1 MPTPTE
7 NNNMSKRMVTLQY
20 IGIPYV
26 INNGERK
33 VLYKFMK
40 MVKND
45 FLKTAFFDSFMFC
58 CFFLPMS
65 NEY

>member
-7 NNNMSKRMVTLQY
+7 NNNMSKRMVTLKY

-26 INNGERK
+26 FNNGERK

-45 FLKTAFFDSFMFC
+45 F
-58 CFFLPMS
+58 
-65 NEY
+65 

>member
-1 MPTPTE
+1 MPTPTG

-40 MVKND
+40 MVKKMIFKNC
-45 FLKTAFFDSFMFC
+45 FLWLFYVLFFFA
-58 CFFLPMS
+58 
-65 NEY
+65 NE

>member
-26 INNGERK
+26 INIGERK

-45 FLKTAFFDSFMFC
+45 F
-58 CFFLPMS
+58 
-65 NEY
+65 

>member
-7 NNNMSKRMVTLQY
+7 NNNMSKRMVNVTLQY
-20 IGIPYV
+20 IGIPYI

-45 FLKTAFFDSFMFC
+45 F
-58 CFFLPMS
+58 
-65 NEY
+65 

>member
-20 IGIPYV
+20 FGIPYV
-26 INNGERK
+26 FNNGERK

-45 FLKTAFFDSFMFC
+45 F
-58 CFFLPMS
+58 
-65 NEY
+65 

>member
-26 INNGERK
+26 FNNGERK

-40 MVKND
+40 MVKKW
-45 FLKTAFFDSFMFC
+45 FLKTAFFDSFMFF
-58 CFFLPMS
+58 FFLPMS
-65 NEY
+65 NDY

>member
-20 IGIPYV
+20 FGIPYV

-45 FLKTAFFDSFMFC
+45 FLKTAFFDSFM
-58 CFFLPMS
+58 CFFFWPMS